1 MQVTWGQ
8 RFSERD
14 KVLSSQKLKLKI
26 IKGQRD
32 RKVIKD
38 KKGMLSAQN
47 KLEVNTIK
55 E

>member
-8 RFSERD
+8 RFPERD
-14 KVLSSQKLKLKI
+14 KVLSSQKHKPKI

-38 KKGMLSAQN
+38 KRDILSAQN
-47 KLEVNTIK
+47 KLQVNTIK